1 MRLKNPAV
9 AYQTIDSVKS
19 DFSIKASNSRSTSI
33 PIEDMSTLVALR
45 HPMIVSESPSRSKD
59 LISCD
64 KNIKNNCKERMKN
77 LRSQKQM
84 GVFNSCDIYTRN
96 EDLFGEKF
104 FKVTYRTFAN
114 NTRMD
119 IKNVDLKS

>member
-1 MRLKNPAV
+1 
-9 AYQTIDSVKS
+9 
-19 DFSIKASNSRSTSI
+19 
-33 PIEDMSTLVALR
+33 
-45 HPMIVSESPSRSKD
+45 
-59 LISCD
+59 
-64 KNIKNNCKERMKN
+64 
-77 LRSQKQM
+77 M